1 MQAIHGVQHAHARP
15 SDRPTAA
22 APCHYAAET
31 LRAKTT
37 RKNGPSGRRCHGE
50 RRHSLSRRR
59 GRSPGA
65 ASYARRRKRVADT
78 HSISAAMRR
87 GVARLPASP
96 GTRGRTF
103 AALVARP
110 SRAAR
115 TPTPPCPSQNDQG
128 QPVDLYIP
136 RKCSWTNRLIEA
148 FDKASVQINVGSIDA
163 NTGLYTN
170 TYKTYALS
178 GYVRN
183 KGESDM
189 ALTDLVRKS
198 DEAL

>member
-1 MQAIHGVQHAHARP
+1 MPLRCGDAARV
-15 SDRPTAA
+15 
-22 APCHYAAET
+22 
-31 LRAKTT
+31 KTT
-37 RKNGPSGRRCHGE
+37 KKRPERTSPLRRASPQPLPATRPLSGRG
-50 RRHSLSRRR
+50 
-59 GRSPGA
+59 
-65 ASYARRRKRVADT
+65 
-78 HSISAAMRR
+78 
-87 GVARLPASP
+87 ASP
-96 GTRGRTF
+96 AALPTRGRH
-103 AALVARP
+103 AQHLRGD
-110 SRAAR
+110 AAR
-115 TPTPPCPSQNDQG
+115 RCAAPRFAGDARSDVRRARRATVSRRANPTPPLPSQNDQG